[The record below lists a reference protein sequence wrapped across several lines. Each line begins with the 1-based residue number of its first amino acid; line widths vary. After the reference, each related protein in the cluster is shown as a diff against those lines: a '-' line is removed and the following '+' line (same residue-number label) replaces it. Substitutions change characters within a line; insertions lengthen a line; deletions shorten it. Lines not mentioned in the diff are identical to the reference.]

1 MVFTSTVDYRRN
13 VYVAACPQR
22 PVAARVNPDFG
33 TLGECVRGSGY
44 RLAWSLRWTDRRK
57 TGIVS
62 DSQRPCLH
70 CFVYGTRC
78 PRSYAPVAQ
87 WIEYCPPKAGVAGSI
102 PAGRTRIRKC
112 CWVINPEKSRPYG
125 ESQGPFFISRVARTS
140 LHAPFGGEGA
150 ELRIAQTQQEP
161 LNVWSRNG
169 RNLETRQVLAC

>member
-102 PAGRTRIRKC
+102 PAGRTKNSFK
-112 CWVINPEKSRPYG
+112 INEFLTYL
-125 ESQGPFFISRVARTS
+125 VLA
-140 LHAPFGGEGA
+140 
-150 ELRIAQTQQEP
+150 
-161 LNVWSRNG
+161 
-169 RNLETRQVLAC
+169 QVLYGNCTEIKSSFPFHSVG

>member
-13 VYVAACPQR
+13 VYVAARPER

-33 TLGECVRGSGY
+33 AAGDGVSGSGCK
-44 RLAWSLRWTDRRK
+44 LAWSLRWTDRRK

-102 PAGRTRIRKC
+102 PAGRTKLFFRVNSCARRVCAGWYKFC
-112 CWVINPEKSRPYG
+112 LFVDKRR
-125 ESQGPFFISRVARTS
+125 ESTPWPDSALLRLDGLNGGVWSART
-140 LHAPFGGEGA
+140 
-150 ELRIAQTQQEP
+150 EP
-161 LNVWSRNG
+161 SARG
-169 RNLETRQVLAC
+169 